1 MATRPQSC
9 GPPSAARDV
18 GNLGVVRP
26 PLVYL
31 ISLVTGALTRLAT
44 PFPFLPGMLAVPLGA
59 PLVVVA
65 IALFAYS
72 VTTFRAA
79 GTPVPARKPT
89 TMIVRTGPYRFSRN
103 PIYLAF
109 SLLQLGISIWINSV
123 WLLATLAGAVALI
136 HYVVIRREEQYLERR
151 FGAQYLEY
159 KASVRRWLCAAQP
172 GAGAGRRMKRESLH
186 LTSWCAGWSAGR

>member
-1 MATRPQSC
+1 MATSPRGC
-9 GPPSAARDV
+9 GPPGGGGDV
-18 GNLGVVRP
+18 GNPGVGRP

-31 ISLVTGALTRLAT
+31 ISLVSGAGIQLAM
-44 PFPFLPGMLAVPLGA
+44 PFPFLPGTLAVPLGA

-109 SLLQLGISIWINSV
+109 SLLQLGISIWVNSV

-136 HYVVIRREEQYLERR
+136 HCVVIRREEQYLERR
-151 FGAQYLEY
+151 FGAQYLDY
-159 KASVRRWLCAAQP
+159 KASVRRWL
-172 GAGAGRRMKRESLH
+172 
-186 LTSWCAGWSAGR
+186 